1 MGHCGAKAAATKDGH
16 PEAHHIG
23 IDYYT
28 FELLWLL
35 SAFKS
40 SPVAVV
46 LEATLSRI
54 LSREDAQIAEMIGS
68 GSLI

>member
-1 MGHCGAKAAATKDGH
+1 MGHSGAEAAVAKDGH
-16 PEAHHIG
+16 PEAQHFG
-23 IDYYT
+23 IDYDT
-28 FELLWLL
+28 SELLRIL